1 MTLRKMLVTKDIFD
15 ERSQWQILKYEMRK
29 SSIHYKKAIVKE
41 KRKKQHELES
51 KLKILEK
58 SLSCN

>member
-29 SSIHYKKAIVKE
+29 SSIHYTKAIVKE